1 MKTVGIFEAKTHLSA
16 LVEDVA
22 RGESIIVTKNGMP
35 VARIVPVERAR
46 PRNFGKG
53 DPRVVIA
60 DDFDELPVE
69 LLRTFYGE

>member
-1 MKTVGIFEAKTHLSA
+1 MRTVGIFEAKTHLSA

-22 RGESIIVTKNGMP
+22 RGETVVVTKNGIP
-35 VARIVPVERAR
+35 VARIVPVERSS

-69 LLRTFYGE
+69 LLRAFYGE